1 MKYNKLIL
9 GAIVIASSCVIYEV
23 PVYASSSW
31 GMNVGVS
38 VVLID
43 EVHIALDM
51 MDKQDGVTSATIQ
64 VFVESNLVNANRL
77 IEDTT
82 EIVLVNGDI
91 EEVVEVPSEE
101 ISSLLRIVSEVT
113 TITEDTLEEVLEME
127 EEIVSEIIV
136 ETEVEETLEEVVQA
150 VVTDQ
155 TVIQNIGV
163 ASILIDEVVII
174 EDKEVQQQIADE
186 QTWGYTNLGI
196 ANVDNHLN
204 VRETASETGKLVGKL
219 PRNAACEIL
228 SFDGVWAKVVS
239 GEVEGYVST
248 QYLLMGSIAVERAN
262 EVVATMATVQADA
275 LKIRELPNTDCE
287 VVTTVA
293 RGEQLEVVDSSLG
306 DWIKIT
312 LDSEEVYVAAEFVS
326 INDQLP
332 TAITM
337 TELLYGVGVSDIRV
351 DLVNY
356 AKQFIGNPYKWGGT
370 SLTNGADCSGFV
382 QSVFKNFGI
391 SLPRTSSS
399 QSAVGT
405 TISSSD
411 LVAGDL
417 IFYGQSGRINHVA
430 IYMGNGQVVHAS
442 TASTGIKVSN
452 AFYRQPSVIKRILP

>member
-1 MKYNKLIL
+1 
-9 GAIVIASSCVIYEV
+9 
-23 PVYASSSW
+23 
-31 GMNVGVS
+31 
-38 VVLID
+38 
-43 EVHIALDM
+43 
-51 MDKQDGVTSATIQ
+51 
-64 VFVESNLVNANRL
+64 
-77 IEDTT
+77 
-82 EIVLVNGDI
+82 
-91 EEVVEVPSEE
+91 
-101 ISSLLRIVSEVT
+101 
-113 TITEDTLEEVLEME
+113 
-127 EEIVSEIIV
+127 
-136 ETEVEETLEEVVQA
+136 EEVVQA